1 VSIQRLLIANRGE
14 AALRIARSAA
24 DLGIHSTAI
33 YSHDDRDSRH
43 CLAADDSVEIPGEGP
58 AAYLDAEQI
67 VRLALEKNCDAI
79 HPGWGFL
86 SENGNFAQLCADN
99 NLTFIGPDSG
109 ILRLL
114 GDKSLALSHAEQCG
128 IPVAARTA
136 SGVSREEILEFAR
149 QHDSIIIK
157 AVAGGGGKGMRI
169 VRRGDSAIDAFDRC
183 ASEAKSA
190 FGDERL
196 YAEKYFENARHI
208 EVQIV
213 GDGKETLHLNERDCT
228 LQRNHQKLVEICP
241 APNLSDSLRS
251 LLFTSALRFA
261 STLKYKGLCTIEF
274 LVREKSG
281 EIVFIE
287 ANPRLQVEHTVTEE
301 TTGFDLVALQL
312 RIAGGSSL
320 SDLGLFPERPPAP
333 SGFAIQ
339 MRINTETLTAEGS
352 FRPSG
357 GVISVFE
364 IPAGPGIRVDSACYS
379 GYRVHPLFDS
389 LAAKLIVKAKGDF
402 SSSLA
407 RAYRALC
414 EFRIE
419 GVQTNLTFLQNLL
432 QSKEV
437 FSYDIDT
444 SFVDRFISE
453 KTESRVHRRLFFET
467 PAIKHPVHL
476 SLPEEIPFGT
486 AAIESPMAGRIVEVD
501 VREGDEIRIGTR
513 LAVLSAMKME
523 HLVTAQISGFI
534 EKVLIESGESV
545 IHGQSLFYLRP
556 ADIERGNTAKDESI
570 DPAYIRP
577 DLREVLERHRVNM
590 DEARPQAVSK
600 RHKRSQRTA
609 RENIADL
616 CDPGSFTEIG
626 SLALAAQRRRRT
638 VEELIKLS
646 PADGLVAGFGQINGE
661 IFGEEK
667 SRSAVMSYDYTVFSG
682 TQGAMNHKKTDRLLN
697 VVEQLELPVVVFT
710 EGGGGRPGEVD
721 VPAVAGL
728 DLSTF
733 RQYGKLSGLVPRIAI
748 ASGRCFAGNAAL
760 FGSSDITIATEDATI
775 GMGGPVMIKGGGL
788 GSFKAEEVGP
798 SDVQTKNGV
807 IDILVKDEKEAVVQA
822 KMALSYFQGR
832 TKQFDSADQRLLRLC
847 VPENRLRI
855 YDMRSL
861 ISTFADSQSFLELRR
876 HFAPGMI
883 TGFLRIDGFAL
894 GLIANDPSFLSGAI
908 DADGAD
914 KASRFMQL
922 CDAFDLP
929 ILTLC
934 DTPGFMVGPE
944 VESKALVRH
953 SSRMFLTAASVS
965 VPFFTIVIRKGYG
978 LGAMAMAGGS
988 FHATAFTVSWPTGEF
1003 GAMGLEGEVRT
1014 GFQKELADV
1023 KDWKERQKL
1032 FDKLVGDAYE
1042 RGKAINMAS
1051 YLEIDAV
1058 IDPAETRK
1066 WIRRGLASMP
1076 PLPQR
1081 RGKKRPMVDSW

>member
-1 VSIQRLLIANRGE
+1 
-14 AALRIARSAA
+14 
-24 DLGIHSTAI
+24 
-33 YSHDDRDSRH
+33 
-43 CLAADDSVEIPGEGP
+43 
-58 AAYLDAEQI
+58 
-67 VRLALEKNCDAI
+67 
-79 HPGWGFL
+79 
-86 SENGNFAQLCADN
+86 
-99 NLTFIGPDSG
+99 
-109 ILRLL
+109 
-114 GDKSLALSHAEQCG
+114 
-128 IPVAARTA
+128 
-136 SGVSREEILEFAR
+136 
-149 QHDSIIIK
+149 
-157 AVAGGGGKGMRI
+157 
-169 VRRGDSAIDAFDRC
+169 
-183 ASEAKSA
+183 
-190 FGDERL
+190 
-196 YAEKYFENARHI
+196 
-208 EVQIV
+208 
-213 GDGKETLHLNERDCT
+213 
-228 LQRNHQKLVEICP
+228 
-241 APNLSDSLRS
+241 
-251 LLFTSALRFA
+251 
-261 STLKYKGLCTIEF
+261 
-274 LVREKSG
+274 
-281 EIVFIE
+281 
-287 ANPRLQVEHTVTEE
+287 
-301 TTGFDLVALQL
+301 
-312 RIAGGSSL
+312 
-320 SDLGLFPERPPAP
+320 
-333 SGFAIQ
+333 
-339 MRINTETLTAEGS
+339 
-352 FRPSG
+352 
-357 GVISVFE
+357 
-364 IPAGPGIRVDSACYS
+364 
-379 GYRVHPLFDS
+379 
-389 LAAKLIVKAKGDF
+389 
-402 SSSLA
+402 
-407 RAYRALC
+407 
-414 EFRIE
+414 
-419 GVQTNLTFLQNLL
+419 
-432 QSKEV
+432 
-437 FSYDIDT
+437 
-444 SFVDRFISE
+444 
-453 KTESRVHRRLFFET
+453 
-467 PAIKHPVHL
+467 
-476 SLPEEIPFGT
+476 
-486 AAIESPMAGRIVEVD
+486 
-501 VREGDEIRIGTR
+501 
-513 LAVLSAMKME
+513 
-523 HLVTAQISGFI
+523 
-534 EKVLIESGESV
+534 
-545 IHGQSLFYLRP
+545 
-556 ADIERGNTAKDESI
+556 
-570 DPAYIRP
+570 
-577 DLREVLERHRVNM
+577 
-590 DEARPQAVSK
+590 
-600 RHKRSQRTA
+600 
-609 RENIADL
+609 
-616 CDPGSFTEIG
+616 
-626 SLALAAQRRRRT
+626 
-638 VEELIKLS
+638 
-646 PADGLVAGFGQINGE
+646 
-661 IFGEEK
+661 
-667 SRSAVMSYDYTVFSG
+667 MSYDYTVFSG

-728 DLSTF
+728 DLPTF

-798 SDVQTKNGV
+798 SDVQIKNGV
-807 IDILVKDEKEAVVQA
+807 IDILVKDEEEAVARA
-822 KMALSYFQGR
+822 KQTLSYFQGR
-832 TKQFDSADQRLLRLC
+832 TKQFDFVDQRLLRLC

-1032 FDKLVGDAYE
+1032 FDKLVGEAYE